1 MTNMV
6 EDGSS
11 ERLVNQRNGK
21 KRLPIVI
28 VNNQIVNTNSTLLN
42 FGGNQEESNFFEAYN
57 LARYTV

>member
-1 MTNMV
+1 MV

-11 ERLVNQRNGK
+11 ERLIKQRNGK

-28 VNNQIVNTNSTLLN
+28 VNNQIVNTNSTSLN